1 MTPEII
7 NLDNEEKRI
16 YLRCLTYVMQIR
28 QSMEIKQSRKE
39 IFLENQVREVG
50 LPLEELKNIKVIKK
64 AEDIICELKKIHNV
78 KAKRY
83 ILREMILLAIADH
96 ELNDKEIS
104 TIYQIGVQSGIKE
117 EKISDFF
124 MWAANGV
131 EWQINGIKLVE
142 EDL

>member
-7 NLDNEEKRI
+7 NLDDEEKRT
-16 YLRCLTYVMQIR
+16 YLRCLIYVMHLR
-28 QSMEIKQSRKE
+28 QTAESKQSRKE
-39 IFLENQVREVG
+39 IFLENQLREIG
-50 LPLEELKNIKVIKK
+50 LPLDELKNIKAKK
-64 AEDIICELKKIHNV
+64 TDEIITELKKIHNV

-96 ELNDKEIS
+96 ELNDREIS
-104 TIYQIGVQSGIKE
+104 TIYQIGVQAGIKE

-124 MWAANGV
+124 MWAAQGV